1 MFIIINKFLFNV
13 QKLWPTKI
21 NIKIPQKA
29 EVFVPKVVGTCI
41 LGDGCV
47 AKQMVFNQIDVE
59 GLISLLNN
67 GSTLDEVF

>member
-29 EVFVPKVVGTCI
+29 EVFVSKVVGTSM
-41 LGDGCV
+41 LGDGRV
-47 AKQMVFNQIDVE
+47 VEQMVFNQIDVE

-67 GSTLDEVF
+67 GSTGQL